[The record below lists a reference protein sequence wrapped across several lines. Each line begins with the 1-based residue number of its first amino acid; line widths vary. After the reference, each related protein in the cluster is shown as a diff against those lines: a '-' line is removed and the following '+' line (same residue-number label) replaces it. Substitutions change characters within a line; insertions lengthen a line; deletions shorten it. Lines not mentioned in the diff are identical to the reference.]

1 MIFDDYG
8 IILKSNPSNYGFQNN
23 EATILRM
30 VIQDT
35 KQKIQDVESK
45 TYKDVFDAVRKD
57 KPKPILTK
65 KLFQKT
71 RMYMSPFYERGEE
84 LMKGIWEKE
93 VSRNRIQHLRL
104 INIVLS
110 IASASMW
117 ISMSETY
124 ELQMQRGSNS
134 LASIIIKARNYL
146 ETPNENFPLPEH
158 LLAAWNNIYVEERAI
173 AKELYNLQL
182 LFHKWQL
189 WLYPWLAM
197 FDVAYHYFIT
207 IEGEQRYNF
216 YLPKIMS
223 EIRIYMA
230 EFKEQETR
238 KRMLLALED
247 LDNAIRGVKRA
258 HDKV

>member
-1 MIFDDYG
+1 MVFDDYG
-8 IILKSNPSNYGFQNN
+8 IILKSNPSNYGIQCN

-57 KPKPILTK
+57 KPKPFLTK
-65 KLFQKT
+65 KLFHKT
-71 RMYMSPFYERGEE
+71 CVYMSPFYERGEE
-84 LMKGIWEKE
+84 VMKEIWEKE

-124 ELQMQRGSNS
+124 QLLMQRGSNN
-134 LASIIIKARNYL
+134 LANIITKAKNYL
-146 ETPNENFPLPEH
+146 ETSDENYPLPEH
-158 LLAAWNNIYVEERAI
+158 LLIAWNNIYVDERAI
-173 AKELYNLQL
+173 AQELYKLQL

-197 FDVAYHYFIT
+197 FDLGYHYFIT
-207 IEGEQRYNF
+207 IEGEKRYNF

-230 EFKEQETR
+230 EFKEQEAR
-238 KRMLLALED
+238 KRMLLALTD
-247 LDNAIRGVKRA
+247 LDEAIRGVKRV
-258 HDKV
+258 HHEE